1 DGEWKRRRPGGAV
14 SGAAPST
21 VAPESGGDERPPR
34 ILRPVRQNSF
44 AGVLRNAPFLR
55 LWLSQAL
62 SQTANNMV
70 NFALLLRVTD
80 IVTFHAVAGA
90 NTAVSLVILSFSI
103 PSVIFGPVAGVAADR
118 MNRRTLMTL
127 VNVGRAISVLLFI
140 LIRPTWHAQT
150 ILVAI
155 YLITFLFG
163 TISQFFAPA
172 EGAAIPSL
180 VPRDQLLAANSLFN
194 LTFTAT
200 QLLGFAV
207 FGPVLAKV
215 VGVDVLFGACVA
227 LFAVC
232 AGLTMTLPTQPPERK
247 EAGANGQMMD
257 RLWAD
262 IREGLLYILQDPL
275 LLRSIV
281 YLTLAATTFLMVASL
296 GPEFVTKVIGLPP
309 GDIGFIVAPAGLGV
323 VLGVFLVPLL
333 VRRFP
338 RDAVIDWAIAIAGVM
353 LALLALSR
361 VILGALLDGG
371 TPTVAAE
378 TAFAGIL
385 AAALGVCNACVLVPA
400 QTILQERSH
409 EQIRA
414 RVYATF
420 FTISNTVAFIPIF
433 FAAASADIFGVVQ
446 VLVVVALIL
455 IAVGVLS
462 LLHRHTA
469 EQARRGRVRTR
480 HRQGPETLGPN
491 E

>member
-1 DGEWKRRRPGGAV
+1 M
-14 SGAAPST
+14 SGAATPTVSPPS
-21 VAPESGGDERPPR
+21 SGGEERPPR
-34 ILRPVRQNSF
+34 ILRPVRQNTF
-44 AGVLRNAPFLR
+44 AGVLRNGPFLR

-80 IVTFHAVAGA
+80 IVTFHGVAGA

-118 MNRRTLMTL
+118 TNRRTLMTL

-150 ILVAI
+150 ILLAI

-232 AGLTMTLPTQPPERK
+232 ALLTMTLPTSPPPERN
-247 EAGANGQMMD
+247 ATGADGQMMN

-323 VLGVFLVPLL
+323 VLGVFLVPPL

-338 RDAVIDWAIAIAGVM
+338 RDAVIDWAIALAGVI

-371 TPTVAAE
+371 TPSVATE
-378 TAFAGIL
+378 TAFAGLL

-420 FTISNTVAFIPIF
+420 FTISNSVAFIPIF

-446 VLVVVALIL
+446 VLVVVAAIL
-455 IAVGVLS
+455 TGVGVVS
-462 LLHRHTA
+462 LLHRHSEA
-469 EQARRGRVRTR
+469 MARRGRVRTR